1 MRHQHLFFP
10 LALLMAWGFLS
21 SPVAAESDWK
31 EVEAPPPPTFSK
43 QGLIAIDVPGYTS
56 LKFGVDPASLS
67 IGSDGVLHYV
77 MVAYSSSGSI
87 NAMYEGLRCDTA
99 EFKTYARS
107 SEAGHWNVV
116 KEPQWRALDARE
128 AATRHSLTLARQ
140 GACDGHILAA
150 KTVPELIRLI
160 RFPRKSLEY

>member
-10 LALLMAWGFLS
+10 LALLMAWAFLS
-21 SPVAAESDWK
+21 TSAAAESDWK
-31 EVEAPPPPTFSK
+31 EVEAAPPPAYSK
-43 QGLIAIDVPGYTS
+43 EGLIEIEMLGGYTS

-77 MVAYSSSGSI
+77 MVAYSTSGSI

-107 SEAGHWNVV
+107 SEPGHWNVV
-116 KEPQWRALDARE
+116 KEPQWRKLDARE
-128 AATRHSLTLARQ
+128 AATRHALALARQ
-140 GACDGHILAA
+140 GACEGHALATQ
-150 KTVPELIRLI
+150 KVPEMIKRL
-160 RFPRKSLEY
+160 RNPLRN